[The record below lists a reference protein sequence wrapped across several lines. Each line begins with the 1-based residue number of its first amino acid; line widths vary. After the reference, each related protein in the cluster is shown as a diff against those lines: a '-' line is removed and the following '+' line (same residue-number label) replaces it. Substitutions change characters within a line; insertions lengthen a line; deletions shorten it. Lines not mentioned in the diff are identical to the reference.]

1 MIPGL
6 PLAGLVI
13 LLLPERSL
21 EDPSRSCLY
30 TPFEEV
36 LVRIVSPD
44 SNQHRRQIDSIRVR
58 VSSPWTHKEMVFRET
73 GLSTGVFEKEI
84 QLTPDP
90 NKYPGDIRVLR
101 DDGVTV
107 SFRFDED
114 TVVTKSFCTRYH
126 KGGASWGRSSYNLS
140 DRATL
145 EVRDPDANRLPH
157 VLDILQTRVVSST
170 DPGGL
175 RIALR
180 ETGPGTG
187 IFQEQLAFTRDE
199 ASTGTRLRV
208 SHGDELRLR
217 YTDRT
222 LPGPAALSSDGIE
235 TLSAEEV
242 TALAHIQSEDGGAQ

>member
-58 VSSPWTHKEMVFRET
+58 VLSPWTQKEMVFRET
-73 GLSTGVFEKEI
+73 GLSTGIFEKEI
-84 QLTPDP
+84 QLTPNPD
-90 NKYPGDIRVLR
+90 KFPGDIRVLR

-107 SFRFDED
+107 SFRLDED

-126 KGGASWGRSSYNLS
+126 KGATAL
-140 DRATL
+140 DREGYDLLDTATL
-145 EVRDPDANRLPH
+145 EVRDPDASRWPH
-157 VLDILQTRVVSST
+157 VLDILYARVVSST

-180 ETGPGTG
+180 ETGPRTG
-187 IFQEQLAFTRDE
+187 VFQERLTFTRDE

-208 SHGDELRLR
+208 SPGDEVVLR

-222 LPGPAALSSDGIE
+222 LPAPAALSSDGIE
-235 TLSAEEV
+235 TIEAEEV
-242 TALAHIQSEDGGAQ
+242 VALAHIQSEDGGAP